1 MTDKSQVRSYKATA
15 RKRRDVL
22 MPFLSRG
29 DLSASSLSEKD
40 YVPVL
45 RANIPT
51 SCASV
56 GDREAIVPNETEAIA
71 TQIPTTEASSR
82 RSNNK
87 SKKARISNTSSSNR
101 NDGNSS
107 SGRPKAQSDVH
118 ETNAYETD
126 VNDYTTDKEMS
137 YRDLVLCN
145 VCNEAIYRS
154 ITQGPAKT
162 CSICSFSFHNKC
174 SDGGSNVSKES
185 APSSSSSSSS
195 ASAISASP
203 NARASASVGASPN
216 ASDSASSNGWVCKI
230 CNMMSMINDT
240 AEGNNDELSQFFVH
254 PGTVDGYPSAD
265 NVSKV
270 GSKRGRHVFV
280 YT

>member
-1 MTDKSQVRSYKATA
+1 MYMTDKSQVRSYKATA

-56 GDREAIVPNETEAIA
+56 GDKEAIVPNETEAIA
-71 TQIPTTEASSR
+71 THIPTIEASFR
-82 RSNNK
+82 KSNNK
-87 SKKARISNTSSSNR
+87 SKKARISNTSSSNK
-101 NDGNSS
+101 NDGNSG
-107 SGRPKAQSDVH
+107 SGRSKAQSDIH
-118 ETNAYETD
+118 DANAYETD

-137 YRDLVLCN
+137 YRDLVICN

-154 ITQGPAKT
+154 MTQGPAKT
-162 CSICSFSFHNKC
+162 CSTCSFSFHNKC
-174 SDGGSNVSKES
+174 SDGGSNVSKDS

-195 ASAISASP
+195 ASAVS
-203 NARASASVGASPN
+203 ASPN

-230 CNMMSMINDT
+230 CKMMSMISNT
-240 AEGNNDELSQFFVH
+240 AEENNDDLSQFFIH
-254 PGTVDGYPSAD
+254 PVDGYPSAD
-265 NVSKV
+265 NATKLV
-270 GSKRGRHVFV
+270 GKRGR
-280 YT
+280 